1 MKFLKRLLIVL
12 LVLIGLILLIAL
24 FVEQDYHIE
33 RTVSIDKPSEEVFDY
48 VRYLKNQ
55 DEFSVW
61 NQADP
66 NMKKSFS
73 GTDGTVGFT
82 YSWDSKNEDV
92 GAGSQKITKITEGK
106 RIDYDL
112 QFKEPYESN
121 AKTYMETTATG
132 ETSTTVTWAFDG
144 TTPYP
149 FNFFCLFMDM
159 DAMIGKDLD
168 KGLKNMKRILE
179 SQESENGY

>member
-24 FVEQDYHIE
+24 FVEQDFHVE

-66 NMKKSFS
+66 NMQKSYS

-106 RIDYDL
+106 RIDCDL
-112 QFKEPYESN
+112 QFREPYESN
-121 AKTYMETTATG
+121 AKTYMETTAAG
-132 ETSTTVTWAFDG
+132 ATSTTVTWAFDG

-168 KGLKNMKRILE
+168 TGLKNMKRILE